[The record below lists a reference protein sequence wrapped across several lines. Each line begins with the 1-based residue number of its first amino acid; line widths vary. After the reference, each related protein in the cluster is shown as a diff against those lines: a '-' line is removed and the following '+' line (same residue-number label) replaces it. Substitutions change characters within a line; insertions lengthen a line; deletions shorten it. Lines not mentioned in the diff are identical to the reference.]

1 MLHKVLAVL
10 NRRTRV
16 AGKNSWQG
24 LKDAFANE
32 EAFKVQSI
40 LCLILIP
47 LALVIAENYLQLLLL
62 FCSNAPKPI
71 GKSKRG
77 SNFLLIARYRSN
89 RPTSNI
95 MDWPR
100 VILKIPRVEKNS
112 IKLINSQPQKVVL
125 QIEPCPHL

>member
-62 FCSNAPKPI
+62 LCSLFLVLIVELLNTSIEMVVDRI
-71 GKSKRG
+71 GTEFHKLSGRAKDIG
-77 SNFLLIARYRSN
+77 SAAVCLSMVVFILVWSTVTAQNFG
-89 RPTSNI
+89 
-95 MDWPR
+95 
-100 VILKIPRVEKNS
+100 
-112 IKLINSQPQKVVL
+112 VL
-125 QIEPCPHL
+125 DY